1 MTQPETHRLRNIDWL
16 IVILPLFFT
25 WGLDR
30 VTKIFAE
37 DIRGLT
43 FHGPLGLVLHHNHGA
58 MLGLFSDLPAVLRI
72 VSLSTGGA
80 FLLCAFGIVQ
90 YILPIKSLI
99 LRSGMSVLLGGI
111 LGNVT
116 DRILFGYVIDF
127 LILGS
132 PTSHTPAFNV
142 ADALQWVGYAMIV
155 LALVRE
161 GEILWPA
168 DNTRKA
174 YWVNLKFQLRY
185 CAILVGVG
193 LGFSVIAGVYSYTFL
208 RVTIIDL
215 VGHNSRIIDQ
225 YLVPFVLTFLLVSL
239 GFAVILFLTGRVLSQ
254 RIAGPLYAFERF
266 LDDLAAGRP
275 RRLRLRTGDEFRH
288 LEELS
293 ERITSAILAKYP
305 DLIIDGG
312 QPKSVVPQAATAT
325 TSATATAPNP
335 APLVASENVT
345 NAEADTDTDTDADAA
360 STSNQTGR

>member
-1 MTQPETHRLRNIDWL
+1 MKPPDTHRLRKIDWL

-30 VTKIFAE
+30 ITKVFAE

-43 FHGPLGLVLHHNHGA
+43 FYGPFGLVLHHNHGA

-90 YILPIKSLI
+90 YILPIKSLL

-116 DRILFGYVIDF
+116 DRILFGYVVDF
-127 LILGS
+127 LILGAPS
-132 PTSHTPAFNV
+132 NHTPAFNF

-155 LALVRE
+155 FALVRE

-168 DNTRKA
+168 DNTRKT
-174 YWVNLKFQLRY
+174 YWVNLRFQLRY
-185 CAILVGVG
+185 IGILVGVG
-193 LGFSVIAGVYSYTFL
+193 LGFAVIAGVYAYTFL

-215 VGHNSRIIDQ
+215 IGHNSRIMDQ
-225 YLVPFVLTFLLVSL
+225 YLIPFVITYLLVSF

-266 LDDLAAGRP
+266 LDDLSAGRP

-288 LEELS
+288 LEALS
-293 ERITSAILAKYP
+293 ERITDAVLTKYP
-305 DLIIDGG
+305 NLMPDGSLPKQVPD
-312 QPKSVVPQAATAT
+312 QPAIEQMPTITAET
-325 TSATATAPNP
+325 EG
-335 APLVASENVT
+335 SEK
-345 NAEADTDTDTDADAA
+345 
-360 STSNQTGR
+360 

>member
-1 MTQPETHRLRNIDWL
+1 MKHPDAHRLRKIDWL

-30 VTKIFAE
+30 ITKIFAE

-43 FHGPLGLVLHHNHGA
+43 FHGPFGLVLHHNHGA
-58 MLGLFSDLPAVLRI
+58 MLGLFSDLPQVLRV

-90 YILPIKSLI
+90 YILPIKSLL

-127 LILGS
+127 LLIGS
-132 PTSHTPAFNV
+132 STRHTPAFNL
-142 ADALQWVGYAMIV
+142 ADALQWVGYGMIV

-168 DNTRKA
+168 DNTRKS
-174 YWVNLKFQLRY
+174 YWVNLRFQLRY

-193 LGFSVIAGVYSYTFL
+193 LGFAVIAGVYSYTFL

-215 VGHNSRIIDQ
+215 IGHNNRIIDQ
-225 YLVPFVLTFLLVSL
+225 YLLPFMMTFLLVSF
-239 GFAVILFLTGRVLSQ
+239 GFAVILFLTGRILSQ

-266 LDDLAAGRP
+266 LEDLAAGRP
-275 RRLRLRTGDEFRH
+275 RRLRLRAGDEFRH

-293 ERITSAILAKYP
+293 ERITNAILVKYP
-305 DLIIDGG
+305 DLMPDGG
-312 QPKSVVPQAATAT
+312 LPKVPGGATETGTPPGAAAGTAIERL
-325 TSATATAPNP
+325 P
-335 APLVASENVT
+335 
-345 NAEADTDTDTDADAA
+345 ADAA
-360 STSNQTGR
+360 SAEEPADGGPVLNTAKR

>member
-1 MTQPETHRLRNIDWL
+1 MM
-16 IVILPLFFT
+16 
-25 WGLDR
+25 
-30 VTKIFAE
+30 AE
-37 DIRGLT
+37 EMIRGLT

-58 MLGLFSDLPAVLRI
+58 MLGLFKELPAVLRV

-90 YILPIKSLI
+90 YILPIKSLL

-127 LILGS
+127 ILLGS
-132 PTSHTPAFNV
+132 TTSHTPAFNV
-142 ADALQWVGYAMIV
+142 ADAVQWLGYGMIV
-155 LALVRE
+155 VALVRE

-168 DNTRKA
+168 DNTRKS
-174 YWVNLKFQLRY
+174 YWVDIKFQLRY
-185 CAILVGVG
+185 CAILVAVG
-193 LGFSVIAGVYSYTFL
+193 LGFAVIAGVYSYTFL

-215 VGHNSRIIDQ
+215 IGYNHRIIDQ
-225 YLVPFVLTFLLVSL
+225 YLLPFVVTFILVSL
-239 GFAVILFLTGRVLSQ
+239 GFAVILFLTGRILSQ

-293 ERITSAILAKYP
+293 ERITNAILTKYP
-305 DLIIDGG
+305 NLMPDGSLP
-312 QPKSVVPQAATAT
+312 QKVADQAAIEKIPPVSIVPDAPGAT
-325 TSATATAPNP
+325 QVSTQVSTP
-335 APLVASENVT
+335 APTPTPIASDSGT
-345 NAEADTDTDTDADAA
+345 KTDEPK
-360 STSNQTGR
+360 